1 MFSAFK
7 RFLRER
13 QGLKEFNA
21 VPRRERK
28 IVFYSEGGGYWS
40 YFEPVFQA
48 LWRDFGQPVLYVTSD
63 DKDSTLHSPPEG
75 LRPFNVGEGTI
86 RTLFFAGLDADVVL
100 MTMPDLQ
107 TFYIKRSLHPVN
119 YVYLHHSLV
128 STHMVYRP
136 EAFDHFD
143 AILCAGPHHEAETR
157 TREALKGLRAKELVK
172 HGYGRLDAILA
183 EGVRGPR
190 LRKPDDQVH
199 VLVAPTWGD
208 IALLESHG
216 KEVVGKLL
224 NAGLQVTVRPHPRTR
239 KLSPK
244 VLVEILALFGGHPS
258 FSIDEDAN
266 ARRSLHAADVMVS
279 DWSGAA
285 LEFALGLER
294 PVIFIDIPRKVQNP
308 TYAELDIEPLESQIR
323 SEIGVVLSPSD
334 LHLIGQLAQDMTTSA
349 KDWQAAA
356 QSVRSRWVFNHGQS
370 GSAAATYL
378 HSLVSTGLP
387 TVQ

>member
-7 RFLRER
+7 RLLRER
-13 QGLKEFNA
+13 QGLKDFNA
-21 VPRRERK
+21 VARSERK

-40 YFEPVFQA
+40 YFEPVFEA
-48 LWRDFGQPVLYVTSD
+48 LWKDFGQPVLYVTSD
-63 DKDSTLHSPPEG
+63 DKDAMLHSPPEG
-75 LRPFNVGEGTI
+75 LLPFNVGEGAM
-86 RTLFFAGLDADVVL
+86 RTLFFASLDADVVL

-107 TFYIKRSLHPVN
+107 TFHIKRSPHSVK

-136 EAFDHFD
+136 EAFDHFC

-157 TREALKGLRAKELVK
+157 AREALKGLREKELVK

-190 LRKPDDQVH
+190 PRKPHDQIH

-208 IALLESHG
+208 NVLLESHG

-224 NAGLQVTVRPHPRTR
+224 NAGLRVTVRPHPRTR
-239 KLSPK
+239 KLLPA
-244 VLVEILALFGGHPS
+244 VLIELGSLFGGNAS

-285 LEFALGLER
+285 LEFAMGLER
-294 PVIFIDIPRKVQNP
+294 PVIFIDVPRKVQNP
-308 TYAELDIEPLESQIR
+308 TYAELGIEPLESQIR
-323 SEIGVVLSPSD
+323 SEIGVVLSPGD
-334 LHLIGQLAQDMTTSA
+334 LHYIGQLAQDMAASA

-370 GSAAATYL
+370 GSAAAAYL
-378 HSLVSTGLP
+378 HSLVST
-387 TVQ
+387 